1 MPPGR
6 GPGLSCRGSS
16 EVVHAGVVGGR
27 ILVPMPDDVAARGG
41 DDFDAHA
48 PRDGDAA
55 LAGLLTI
62 KDVGDACGLPQPVVA
77 QLVPRTWTAAGWM
90 YTPGQLRYAVSLAES
105 MRKRRGRPPRPR
117 LKLVDGQG

>member
-1 MPPGR
+1 
-6 GPGLSCRGSS
+6 
-16 EVVHAGVVGGR
+16 
-27 ILVPMPDDVAARGG
+27 MPDDGAARG
-41 DDFDAHA
+41 DDDSDAHA

-105 MRKRRGRPPRPR
+105 MRKRQVRPPRPR